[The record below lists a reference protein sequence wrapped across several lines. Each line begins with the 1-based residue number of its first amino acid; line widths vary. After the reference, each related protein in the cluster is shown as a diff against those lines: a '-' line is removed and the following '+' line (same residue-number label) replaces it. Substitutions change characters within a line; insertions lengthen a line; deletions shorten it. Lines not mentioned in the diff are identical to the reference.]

1 MSRLLSPPSEEDG
14 HRPLAQSTDPVPLD
28 SSVRTTSIHPELPT
42 IRVPGSDEVPS
53 CRYDPVTCEPMNIE
67 ELRAKLQQ
75 LRKEHPSTTAVLK
88 AQEDA
93 AKEIK
98 QRMEEADRK
107 RNEIQKV
114 LDKKMKEWEM
124 EYKVLSKYQATKVSN
139 LPS

>member
-1 MSRLLSPPSEEDG
+1 MSRLLSPPSDEDG
-14 HRPLAQSTDPVPLD
+14 QHCLSQATDPVPLD
-28 SSVRTTSIHPELPT
+28 SSVRTTAIHPELPT

-53 CRYDPVTCEPMNIE
+53 SHYDPVTCKPMNIE
-67 ELRAKLQQ
+67 KLQAKLQQ

-88 AQEDA
+88 AQEDT
-93 AKEIK
+93 AKAIK

-107 RNEIQKV
+107 RNEVQKL
-114 LDKKMKEWEM
+114 LDKKMKEWDM

>member
-1 MSRLLSPPSEEDG
+1 
-14 HRPLAQSTDPVPLD
+14 
-28 SSVRTTSIHPELPT
+28 
-42 IRVPGSDEVPS
+42 
-53 CRYDPVTCEPMNIE
+53 MNIE

-75 LRKEHPSTTAVLK
+75 LRKEHPSTTAILK

-107 RNEIQKV
+107 RNEIHKV